1 MSRIMRGGCHSL
13 LRHWLVCCLLL
24 LGITLAHAKPVVLGS
39 EPVVVLDAGQ
49 IQFLRDASQSMA
61 LDDAKAAFAQG
72 QFKPLA
78 ANLGLGFVPDA
89 VWLHLTISPDQAVA
103 RWLEVMPPYL
113 DDIRLFHIAPNG
125 RISERRS
132 GDRLPQASKEED
144 YRGHL
149 FKLDLQ
155 PGQHDL
161 FIRLK
166 TTSTM
171 AAIVKLWQP
180 DAFERQLRSSYF
192 GFGLYFSLIFTVL
205 LFNAVNWLV
214 SRRRIF
220 LIYVGYLLLNVLQWL
235 GINGFVS
242 EFMFPAQPLLANLA
256 LGMALSL
263 AGAMA
268 FGFFIMVLEL
278 KQHHPVLYRVS
289 LTGLVLGIVTALAT
303 PLGYYGMVAPWFLA
317 LCIIA
322 LCGMPW
328 PTRRLWRTGDLWAR
342 LLAAAYVTYGV
353 LISINI
359 LGVLAVLPFGEA
371 VDFAGM
377 ASNIAHI
384 LLLHFAILLNYRRIE
399 VEHAAAMEQSAV
411 ARRQAELEKAHREE
425 QDKLLAMNTHEIR
438 TPIAVIDAATQ
449 TLEVLDESPS
459 ADREER
465 YERIHRSVNR
475 LSVLLDLA
483 VAQTRSEIADWTLTQ
498 SLFQPGSLTNEVVKL
513 LGNPLAQRIVISTT
527 EPLPALLGDDRMLR
541 FALLNLLDNACKY
554 SPPDSPVHV
563 YVQVKDGGVMW
574 RVEDSGLGI
583 PPGMEEK
590 IFEKYV
596 RASESAGK
604 AGLGLGLYLA
614 RHIVSRHG
622 GTLKVEIGHPNGACF
637 VCWLPARN
645 GSAQP

>member
-1 MSRIMRGGCHSL
+1 MI
-13 LRHWLVCCLLL
+13 
-24 LGITLAHAKPVVLGS
+24 
-39 EPVVVLDAGQ
+39 
-49 IQFLRDASQSMA
+49 
-61 LDDAKAAFAQG
+61 
-72 QFKPLA
+72 
-78 ANLGLGFVPDA
+78 
-89 VWLHLTISPDQAVA
+89 
-103 RWLEVMPPYL
+103 
-113 DDIRLFHIAPNG
+113 
-125 RISERRS
+125 
-132 GDRLPQASKEED
+132 
-144 YRGHL
+144 
-149 FKLDLQ
+149 
-155 PGQHDL
+155 
-161 FIRLK
+161 
-166 TTSTM
+166 
-171 AAIVKLWQP
+171 
-180 DAFERQLRSSYF
+180 
-192 GFGLYFSLIFTVL
+192 
-205 LFNAVNWLV
+205 
-214 SRRRIF
+214 
-220 LIYVGYLLLNVLQWL
+220 
-235 GINGFVS
+235 
-242 EFMFPAQPLLANLA
+242 
-256 LGMALSL
+256 
-263 AGAMA
+263 
-268 FGFFIMVLEL
+268 
-278 KQHHPVLYRVS
+278 
-289 LTGLVLGIVTALAT
+289 
-303 PLGYYGMVAPWFLA
+303 
-317 LCIIA
+317 
-322 LCGMPW
+322 
-328 PTRRLWRTGDLWAR
+328 
-342 LLAAAYVTYGV
+342 
-353 LISINI
+353 
-359 LGVLAVLPFGEA
+359 
-371 VDFAGM
+371 
-377 ASNIAHI
+377 
-384 LLLHFAILLNYRRIE
+384 
-399 VEHAAAMEQSAV
+399 
-411 ARRQAELEKAHREE
+411 
-425 QDKLLAMNTHEIR
+425 THEIR